1 MTAVVLDTHVLHRW
15 SAEPERLSGAAVEA
29 VEAAD
34 ELVVS
39 GITWWE
45 LAWLATHGRIEVE
58 TPLDAW
64 LDGLSDQVR
73 TAGVTSLSARL
84 AAQLPPTFPGDPADR
99 LIWATARA
107 SGTALVSKDRRV
119 RAYGDPAVD
128 VVW

>member
-45 LAWLATHGRIEVE
+45 LAWLATNGRIEPE
-58 TPLDAW
+58 TPLDVR
-64 LDGLSDQVR
+64 LDGVSAQVR
-73 TAGVTSLSARL
+73 TAGV
-84 AAQLPPTFPGDPADR
+84 PPPGPPAVPADVQGR
-99 LIWATARA
+99 
-107 SGTALVSKDRRV
+107 SRRSAPTTV
-119 RAYGDPAVD
+119 
-128 VVW
+128 